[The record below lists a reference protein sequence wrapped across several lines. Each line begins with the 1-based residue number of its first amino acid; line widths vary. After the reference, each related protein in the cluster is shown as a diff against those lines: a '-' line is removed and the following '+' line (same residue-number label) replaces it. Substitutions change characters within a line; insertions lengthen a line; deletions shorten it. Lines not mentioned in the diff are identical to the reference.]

1 MMIIDGNVYR
11 ALMRIEQNPDAIDL
25 LVEAEYRDDIR
36 KLFDVKDSQFEL
48 QDEFRK
54 AYKLVQSYLN
64 SLTAIETPED
74 LNVVKEAQKFL
85 TFIMRNEEK
94 LTSIEAVKTF
104 KEAVLAAL
112 DEADPILR
120 DKVISRLEQGNA

>member
-1 MMIIDGNVYR
+1 MIIDGNVYR
-11 ALMRIEQNPDAIDL
+11 ALMRIEKNPDAIDL
-25 LVEAEYRDDIR
+25 LVDAEYREDIK

-48 QDEFRK
+48 KDEFTK
-54 AYKLVQSYLN
+54 AYKLVQSYLD

-94 LTSIEAVKTF
+94 LAGIEAVKAF

-120 DKVISRLEQGNA
+120 DKVISALEQGNA